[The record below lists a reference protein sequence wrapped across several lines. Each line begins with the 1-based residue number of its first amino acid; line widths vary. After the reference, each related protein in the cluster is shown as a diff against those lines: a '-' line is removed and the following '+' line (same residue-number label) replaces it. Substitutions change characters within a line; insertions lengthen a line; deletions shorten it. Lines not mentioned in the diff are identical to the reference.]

1 MMSHILYYSQNYI
14 EKKLLK
20 FVSTIFCHNAEIHQ
34 NNNIEHTL
42 QVLNCYKLLD
52 HIIYL
57 FNYKLDNLLMLGRT
71 KFEFF
76 KYDKFVILNNESMEI
91 FTTFTKLT
99 SELYLMTH
107 FSL

>member
-1 MMSHILYYSQNYI
+1 
-14 EKKLLK
+14 
-20 FVSTIFCHNAEIHQ
+20 
-34 NNNIEHTL
+34 
-42 QVLNCYKLLD
+42 
-52 HIIYL
+52 
-57 FNYKLDNLLMLGRT
+57 MLGKT

-99 SELYLMTH
+99 NELYLMTH